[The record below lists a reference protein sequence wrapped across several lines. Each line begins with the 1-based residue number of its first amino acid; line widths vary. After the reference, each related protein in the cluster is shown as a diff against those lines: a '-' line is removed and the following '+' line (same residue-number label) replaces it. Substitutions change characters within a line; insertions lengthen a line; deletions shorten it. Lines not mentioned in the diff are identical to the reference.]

1 MIKKYQ
7 KLCISRR
14 NTKNQQQYKISYNSI
29 IMKYQ
34 KILNLLDNQ
43 QIKQLNLEINDDSRG
58 TYNAHSQIKFKTS
71 MIKLSLRD
79 YSGAYILASETITVA
94 AQERNYPDN
103 ANKEELFENCSL
115 FTDCTSEI
123 SNTKRDNA
131 KYIDMIKP
139 MHNSVENSK

>member
-43 QIKQLNLEINDDSRG
+43 QIKQLNLEQKI
-58 TYNAHSQIKFKTS
+58 
-71 MIKLSLRD
+71 
-79 YSGAYILASETITVA
+79 
-94 AQERNYPDN
+94 
-103 ANKEELFENCSL
+103 EL
-115 FTDCTSEI
+115 
-123 SNTKRDNA
+123 K
-131 KYIDMIKP
+131 
-139 MHNSVENSK
+139 